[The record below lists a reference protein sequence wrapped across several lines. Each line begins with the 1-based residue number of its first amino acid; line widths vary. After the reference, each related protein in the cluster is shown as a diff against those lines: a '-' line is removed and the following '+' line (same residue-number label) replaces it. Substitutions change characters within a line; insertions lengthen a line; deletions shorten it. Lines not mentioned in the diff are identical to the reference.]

1 MRFDLVAFISNAL
14 FVFLIMKKS
23 LILVYVLLLIITF
36 TVVCTVGWFGI
47 SDVVALLIMLFAVV
61 KFLLVAFQFME
72 LKKAHS
78 FWTISLTVT
87 LVLFTVL
94 VISLKFNS

>member
-1 MRFDLVAFISNAL
+1 MR
-14 FVFLIMKKS
+14 KS
-23 LILVYVLLLIITF
+23 LILIYILLLIITF
-36 TVVCTVGWFGI
+36 TVVCVAGWLGVSNI
-47 SDVVALLIMLFAVV
+47 VAPLIMFFAVI

-78 FWTISLTVT
+78 FWKISLTFT

-94 VISLKFNS
+94 VISLKQKS